1 MNKTICKAF
10 CTAMLLAAIPVAGA
24 AQNDSTSNTSR
35 LTIGGYG
42 EAVYNYNFYS
52 DNVFRYSHSDRYTQS
67 KGHGRVDLP
76 HAVIMLGYDF
86 GHGWS
91 IGTEVEFEHG
101 GTEVA
106 VEKETEETGEFEQ
119 EIERGGEVALEQ
131 FWVQKRFSKGLN
143 LRMGHI
149 VVPVGMTN
157 NNHTPDQFFTVYRP
171 EGENTIMPCTWH
183 ETGISLWGRAG
194 NWRYEVQLLPG
205 LNSNLFN
212 ESGWIHNGSA
222 SPYEFRPANSVAGA
236 ARVDYTG
243 VENLRLSLSGYVGNS
258 FNNDITRAVYSEDSR
273 YYGATGTVVIGAF
286 DFAYRDRF
294 VTVRGNA
301 DYGYLSDAGLISTRN
316 KNQTTMTGNPYPHTA
331 VGRNAWDASVEAG
344 VNLLAWSKSR
354 TGDPRL
360 YLFGRYDRYDS
371 FVPAAGFSDTPWAE
385 RQVVTAGVNYYP
397 LPQIALKAEAGMR
410 ILKAQYNKESY
421 VAVGITW
428 CGFFKR

>member
-1 MNKTICKAF
+1 M
-10 CTAMLLAAIPVAGA
+10 
-24 AQNDSTSNTSR
+24 
-35 LTIGGYG
+35 
-42 EAVYNYNFYS
+42 
-52 DNVFRYSHSDRYTQS
+52 
-67 KGHGRVDLP
+67 
-76 HAVIMLGYDF
+76 
-86 GHGWS
+86 
-91 IGTEVEFEHG
+91 
-101 GTEVA
+101 
-106 VEKETEETGEFEQ
+106 
-119 EIERGGEVALEQ
+119 
-131 FWVQKRFSKGLN
+131 
-143 LRMGHI
+143 
-149 VVPVGMTN
+149 
-157 NNHTPDQFFTVYRP
+157 
-171 EGENTIMPCTWH
+171 
-183 ETGISLWGRAG
+183 
-194 NWRYEVQLLPG
+194 
-205 LNSNLFN
+205 
-212 ESGWIHNGSA
+212 
-222 SPYEFRPANSVAGA
+222 
-236 ARVDYTG
+236 
-243 VENLRLSLSGYVGNS
+243 GNS

-301 DYGYLSDAGLISTRN
+301 DYGYLGDAGLISTRN

-354 TGDPRL
+354 IGDPRL

-410 ILKAQYNKESY
+410 ILKAQYNKEPY